1 MSASVHTE
9 RVDGGIN
16 APASQARAIESP
28 DRWDAA
34 APAMAFSSQCEV
46 AHAVSIPLRILVAED
61 NRDGAD
67 MLAVLLRL
75 GGHEVHVAYDGPN
88 ALELIQT
95 MNPHLALLDIGM
107 PGLNGLEI
115 ARTLKTTGH
124 RTVLIAISGWGRA
137 SDRDAAREAGF
148 ADYLLKPVEI
158 ARLDALLQRLSLE
171 LSQTNGTGADHRKID
186 DT

>member
-1 MSASVHTE
+1 
-9 RVDGGIN
+9 
-16 APASQARAIESP
+16 
-28 DRWDAA
+28 
-34 APAMAFSSQCEV
+34 MAFCWQCEV
-46 AHAVSIPLRILVAED
+46 TNAVSMPLRILVAED

-75 GGHEVHVAYDGPN
+75 GGHEVHVAYDGPH
-88 ALELIQT
+88 ALALIQT
-95 MNPHLALLDIGM
+95 RAPHLALLDIGM

-148 ADYLLKPVEI
+148 ADYFLKPVEI

-171 LSQTNGTGADHRKID
+171 LSQTNVTGADHPKID

>member
-1 MSASVHTE
+1 M
-9 RVDGGIN
+9 
-16 APASQARAIESP
+16 
-28 DRWDAA
+28 
-34 APAMAFSSQCEV
+34 
-46 AHAVSIPLRILVAED
+46 PLRILVAED

-75 GGHEVHVAYDGPN
+75 EGHEVHVAYDGPH
-88 ALELIQT
+88 ALQLIQT
-95 MNPHLALLDIGM
+95 MAPHLALLDIGM

-115 ARTLKTTGH
+115 ARNLKTTGH

-148 ADYLLKPVEI
+148 EDYLLKPVEI

-171 LSQTNGTGADHRKID
+171 LSQTKID
-186 DT
+186 DTGTPGAD